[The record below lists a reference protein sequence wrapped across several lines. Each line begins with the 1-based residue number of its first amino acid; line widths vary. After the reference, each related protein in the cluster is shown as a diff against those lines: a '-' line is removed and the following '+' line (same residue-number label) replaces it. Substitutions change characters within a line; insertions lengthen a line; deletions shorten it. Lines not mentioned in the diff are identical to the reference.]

1 MLGVRRSGALLSLHA
16 ARCSSAAFVFSPENF
31 VDPKLPADL
40 EQIDVPLRVATD
52 ESLKAFG
59 RLIHSSDEVTTQL
72 GNFEIKPWPVSGWR
86 QLDPGTGDEAGTVEG
101 QFKVKWV
108 GDFFYG
114 ENLAVATENN
124 HYLDGLAAPPEVAS
138 HDDAC
143 AAGDGNSI
151 LLWMSE

>member
-31 VDPKLPADL
+31 VDPKLPAGL

-72 GNFEIKPWPVSGWR
+72 GNFEIKPWPVGLIE
-86 QLDPGTGDEAGTVEG
+86 QTDEKHMLQSLSRNEREKISTATVTNCNK
-101 QFKVKWV
+101 Q
-108 GDFFYG
+108 
-114 ENLAVATENN
+114 
-124 HYLDGLAAPPEVAS
+124 
-138 HDDAC
+138 
-143 AAGDGNSI
+143 
-151 LLWMSE
+151 